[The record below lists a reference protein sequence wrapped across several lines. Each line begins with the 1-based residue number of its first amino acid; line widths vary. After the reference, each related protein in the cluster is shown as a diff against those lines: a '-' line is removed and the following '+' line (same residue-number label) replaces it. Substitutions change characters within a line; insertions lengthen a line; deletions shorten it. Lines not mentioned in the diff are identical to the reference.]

1 MTSQIPDDLET
12 LAQLCKATGDALR
25 LEILRVLKT
34 DSFGVSELCD
44 VFCVKQPAMSHHLK
58 VLAGCGAV
66 TTRREGNS
74 IFYRRALTDPD
85 TPHGQ
90 LLTSLFHT
98 IDQTAIRASI
108 DSGIELIKQGREEAA
123 RDFFD
128 RHADEFRE
136 QQELIALF
144 DQYAGSVKD
153 LLLQTNPHKQQQALE
168 IGPGEG
174 AFLPVLAQQFGEVT
188 AIDISREMLEK
199 AASVIKQQQLD
210 NVHLLHADTKQAVC
224 QQIKVDR
231 IICSMVLH
239 HVPAPADVFKDCA
252 TMLNQGGS
260 LIVAD
265 LCRHDQDWAKQSCGD
280 LWLGFDPEELSGWAQ
295 DAGLE
300 CKESLYLGLR
310 NGFQIQVRRFD
321 T

>member
-1 MTSQIPDDLET
+1 MTSQTPDDLET

-44 VFCVKQPAMSHHLK
+44 VFGVKQPAMSHHLK

-128 RHADEFRE
+128 RHADQFRE

-300 CKESLYLGLR
+300 SKESLYLGLR

>member
-98 IDQTAIRASI
+98 IDQTAIRANI

-128 RHADEFRE
+128 RHADQFRE

>member
-98 IDQTAIRASI
+98 IDQTAIRANI

-128 RHADEFRE
+128 RHADQFRE

-300 CKESLYLGLR
+300 SKESLYLGLR